1 MEKRTSA
8 FARIFAAIALAG
20 AVVVVIVAI
29 SSSLGDSDSSTKSR
43 GGNGGGHPH
52 RSGPK
57 TTAKTYVVKSG
68 DTLVAIAHR
77 TGVPVAHILALNP
90 EVDPQILIAGE
101 TLKLRYERANRHGDL
116 RVFESGAIGARNPM
130 LSRRSLGAALGAVLL
145 AMLCLSGPAVAAARP
160 HPEAKAWTL
169 IDARTGAVSPP
180 TPPPGS
186 CRSPAPPS

>member
-29 SSSLGDSDSSTKSR
+29 SSSLGESDSSSKSKQ
-43 GGNGGGHPH
+43 GNGHKSH
-52 RSGPK
+52 EVQPK
-57 TTAKTYVVKSG
+57 TSAKTYVVKSG

-101 TLKLRYERANRHGDL
+101 TLKLR
-116 RVFESGAIGARNPM
+116 
-130 LSRRSLGAALGAVLL
+130 
-145 AMLCLSGPAVAAARP
+145 
-160 HPEAKAWTL
+160 
-169 IDARTGAVSPP
+169 
-180 TPPPGS
+180 
-186 CRSPAPPS
+186 